1 MTILSTAGRSL
12 ISMTSTDEVVA
23 SSIPVDLS
31 TDTPVMLM
39 RLVMDPTVPGDIF
52 EVNARARVTND
63 CGYTIGVGYHLWM
76 FDVDDGVPW
85 PHTQPWTRIAPLNGD
100 NVTKDRHHMPL
111 HCTATY
117 QVPADWPAGH
127 RMVIA
132 YQADAHSTAWQAG
145 DTLTVDQAYG
155 LLIVRRW
162 A

>member
-1 MTILSTAGRSL
+1 MTILNTAGRTL
-12 ISMTSTDEVVA
+12 MPMTSTDEVVA

-39 RLVMDPTVPGDIF
+39 RLIMDPTLPGDIF
-52 EVNARARVTND
+52 EIDARARVTND
-63 CGYTIGVGYHLWM
+63 LTYTVGVGYHLWA

-85 PHTQPWTRIAPLNGD
+85 PHTQPWTRIAPVNGD
-100 NVTKDRHHMPL
+100 NVDHTRHHMPL
-111 HCTATY
+111 ATTGTY
-117 QVPADWPAGH
+117 QVPADWPPGH

-132 YQADAHSTAWQAG
+132 YQADAHSTAWKAG
-145 DTLTVDQAYG
+145 DKLTVDQAYG

>member
-1 MTILSTAGRSL
+1 
-12 ISMTSTDEVVA
+12 MTSSDEVVA
-23 SSIPVDLS
+23 STIPVDLS

-52 EVNARARVTND
+52 EANARARVTND
-63 CGYTIGVGYHLWM
+63 LTYTVGVGYHLWA

-85 PHTQPWTRIAPLNGD
+85 PHTQPWTLIAPVNGD
-100 NVTKDRHHMPL
+100 NVFSPRHHMPL
-111 HCTATY
+111 HTTATY
-117 QVPADWPAGH
+117 QVPSTWPAGH
-127 RMVIA
+127 RMTIA
-132 YQADAHSTAWQAG
+132 YQADAHSTAWKAG